1 MRYQM
6 NFGSLG
12 KSITELKPT
21 GTDRF
26 RIALLGDF
34 SGRANKGE
42 LAIGDAL
49 ASRKPLKVDVDNID
63 DVIGRLNIEI
73 DLPLGGDEGATRIE
87 ISSID
92 DFHPDEL
99 YDNLEIFEELA
110 GLRQR
115 LNNSGTF
122 DGAAS
127 EVMSWLD
134 DDSIRKPKKIKAK
147 SRGTAIPSEGKLSDF
162 ARLVGRPTAENRDDP
177 VVEELLKH
185 VVGPYIVPED
195 DPRQEA
201 MVAAV
206 DEALSGLMRSILHHP
221 DFQSL
226 ESLWRSVDLM
236 TRNLETSSQLQ
247 IVLYDVTA
255 EEIAAD
261 LSATEDL
268 LETGLYRMLVEQPS
282 MNAQQGPF
290 AVILGCYLFEQT
302 PPHAELLG
310 RMAKIVSQSQT
321 AFVSAIGTDCL
332 KKQDPDDVH
341 PLIIESWDTLR
352 GMPEAA
358 YLGLTVP
365 RFMLRN
371 PYGKKSD
378 PIDPFEFEEFTL
390 SNGIGGLLWGNS
402 AAIVGLLLGQCF
414 SQGGLKGMKLGSIMS
429 VGDMPF
435 HFYTDG
441 DGDQI
446 ALPCT
451 DRLLTMK
458 LAEHVTT
465 QHFMPMLSVQGRPE
479 VRLGSYVSLN
489 GGDLSGPWA
498 PVATQKEAEATD
510 SAPDEEDAVVEDE
523 LVEEIVETD
532 SDEDDLDA
540 LLAGL
545 SDDDSDDDDTA
556 DDDEEMDPELAALL
570 ADL

>member
-1 MRYQM
+1 M
-6 NFGSLG
+6 
-12 KSITELKPT
+12 
-21 GTDRF
+21 
-26 RIALLGDF
+26 
-34 SGRANKGE
+34 
-42 LAIGDAL
+42 
-49 ASRKPLKVDVDNID
+49 
-63 DVIGRLNIEI
+63 
-73 DLPLGGDEGATRIE
+73 
-87 ISSID
+87 
-92 DFHPDEL
+92 
-99 YDNLEIFEELA
+99 
-110 GLRQR
+110 
-115 LNNSGTF
+115 
-122 DGAAS
+122 
-127 EVMSWLD
+127 
-134 DDSIRKPKKIKAK
+134 
-147 SRGTAIPSEGKLSDF
+147 
-162 ARLVGRPTAENRDDP
+162 
-177 VVEELLKH
+177 
-185 VVGPYIVPED
+185 
-195 DPRQEA
+195 
-201 MVAAV
+201 
-206 DEALSGLMRSILHHP
+206 
-221 DFQSL
+221 
-226 ESLWRSVDLM
+226 
-236 TRNLETSSQLQ
+236 
-247 IVLYDVTA
+247 
-255 EEIAAD
+255 
-261 LSATEDL
+261 
-268 LETGLYRMLVEQPS
+268 
-282 MNAQQGPF
+282 
-290 AVILGCYLFEQT
+290 
-302 PPHAELLG
+302 
-310 RMAKIVSQSQT
+310 
-321 AFVSAIGTDCL
+321 
-332 KKQDPDDVH
+332 H

-429 VGDMPF
+429 VGEMPF

-465 QHFMPMLSVQGRPE
+465 QRFMPMLSVQGRPE

-498 PVATQKEAEATD
+498 PAATQKEAEATD

>member
-73 DLPLGGDEGATRIE
+73 SLPLGGDEGATRIE

-134 DDSIRKPKKIKAK
+134 DESIRKPKKIKAK

-332 KKQDPDDVH
+332 KKQDLDDVH

-390 SNGIGGLLWGNS
+390 SNGIGGMLWGNS

-429 VGDMPF
+429 VGEMPF

-465 QHFMPMLSVQGRPE
+465 QRFMPMLSVQGRPE
-479 VRLGSYVSLN
+479 VRLGSFVSLN

-498 PVATQKEAEATD
+498 PAATQKEAEATD